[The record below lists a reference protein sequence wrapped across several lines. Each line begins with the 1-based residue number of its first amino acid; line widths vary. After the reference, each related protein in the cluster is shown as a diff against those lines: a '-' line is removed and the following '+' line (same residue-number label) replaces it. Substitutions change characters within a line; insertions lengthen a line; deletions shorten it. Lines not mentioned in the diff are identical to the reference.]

1 MEITVLGSGCKS
13 CKRLL
18 ENVKEVVAELNL
30 DCDVI
35 YQTDIIEISKKG
47 IMKTPALMIDD
58 HIVATGY
65 VLETEEIKKLLR

>member
-30 DCDVI
+30 DCEVI
-35 YQTDIIEISKKG
+35 YQTDIIEIAKKG
-47 IMKTPALMIDD
+47 IMKTPVLMIDD

-65 VLETEEIKKLLR
+65 VLETDEIKRLLR